1 MKLLTAL
8 TLFAL
13 ATPFFFS
20 CKQDAKQPANTANP
34 NTTKTPAATA
44 PSVPKPDLYLYITKV
59 DKLNLRGQPSKASQ
73 VLAQVA
79 EGTIVE
85 GTGQLSANKEEAVF
99 RGISWTE
106 PYHAITFPL
115 GTQSVAWAH
124 GGALQPIY
132 AGNRAGS
139 PDIGKLSQLSNY
151 LKTLNTK
158 QLGSGKK
165 AWNFVKTNFAT
176 ASSTTADAVFIL
188 LERFLNRMEVEG
200 EYYKMTE
207 SMTWKDEDYEAV
219 WKRTFDAN
227 KYPVTKS
234 LVENGFMIEQG
245 EGMVFPIVDWNKLQ
259 AFFAPKATPGMKAY
273 IEQEAADR
281 NKPAWGDGG
290 IIISLEDLADR
301 GAWWERFNRDYPY
314 FPLRS
319 QTAESERWPRLVLV
333 SGSDNTPI
341 YDYESQQIT
350 EESKRAWA
358 YVQQK
363 YPGTKLA
370 AAVKEIA
377 DLCAAE
383 GWKHT
388 KKVEEFRMK
397 FAEAMYQ

>member
-1 MKLLTAL
+1 MKPLLTL

-13 ATPFFFS
+13 TALLFFS
-20 CKQDAKQPANTANP
+20 CKQDTKQPAA
-34 NTTKTPAATA
+34 TTTEAGDAATA
-44 PSVPKPDLYLYITKV
+44 PSAPKPDVYLYVTKV
-59 DKLNLRGQPSKASQ
+59 DKLNLRDLPRKGGK
-73 VLAQVA
+73 VLTQLA

-85 GTGQLSANKEEAVF
+85 GTGEISSNKEEAVF
-99 RGISWTE
+99 RGIPWTE
-106 PYHAITFPL
+106 PYYGLRPPEGSPF
-115 GTQSVAWAH
+115 GGWAH

-132 AGNRAGS
+132 VGDRADS

-165 AWNFVKTNFAT
+165 AWDFVGANFGA
-176 ASSTTADAVFIL
+176 ASGATADAAFIL
-188 LERFLNRMEVEG
+188 LEHFLNRMEVEG

-207 SMTWKDEDYEAV
+207 SMTWKNEDYEAV

-245 EGMVFPIVDWNKLQ
+245 EGMIFPIVDWNKLQ
-259 AFFAPKATPGMKAY
+259 AFFAPKATPAMKAY
-273 IEQEAADR
+273 LEKEAADR
-281 NKPAWGDGG
+281 NKPAWSDGG

-370 AAVKEIA
+370 AAAKEIA

-397 FAEAMYQ
+397 FVETTHL